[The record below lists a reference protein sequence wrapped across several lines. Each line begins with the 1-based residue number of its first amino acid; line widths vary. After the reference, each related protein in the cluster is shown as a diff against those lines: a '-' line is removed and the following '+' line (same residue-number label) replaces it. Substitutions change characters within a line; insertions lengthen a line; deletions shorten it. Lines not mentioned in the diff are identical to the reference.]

1 MYTECKNILDYAHS
15 FAENAKR
22 YDYLGIIMVRKSI
35 CEQKSEEVTKWLEFL
50 SMASEEEVVTE
61 LKKEISRHLVRGSS
75 K

>member
-50 SMASEEEVVTE
+50 SMASEEEVVAE
-61 LKKEISRHLVRGSS
+61 LKKEISRHLVRGAF